1 MFKLHVIQARFGDTL
16 LLEFG
21 TTNEPRYV
29 LVDGGPPRNYA
40 GALRPALD
48 AIVGVGGKLDLV
60 ILSHVDND
68 HIVGLLE
75 LLADLEDDQVS
86 ARPLRNQIGQ
96 LWYNSFA
103 RTLDPSGDISQGVQ
117 AMAAVASAANVA
129 MPFAMDAFYGIKE
142 GNHLRLLARKLKV
155 PTNSGF
161 RDDLILVETAR
172 KAVTFGPLA
181 LTVVGPTKANLRALQ
196 TEWLDWLARAAEK
209 NVADPSTATMVDR
222 SIPNLSSIVLLATCQ
237 GKTILLTGDARGDH
251 ILTGLTTAKIAKQG
265 KLHVDVLKVQHH
277 GSARNASRDF
287 FQAVTADT
295 YVVSAN
301 GRDDNP
307 DLDTLQ
313 WIVESARAR
322 SRSSSRTRPRAAGS
336 YRRNLIL
343 RSIATR
349 RKYCRQASTALRSHW
364 PAEDGY
370 VMRPREPGALRS
382 ARMLNSEQKDLRA
395 ILRLLAEF
403 GTGDRPWEAGAAQRD
418 FAAPSWNREVG
429 QPVDGARLRPVSTR
443 RAGQ

>member
-322 SRSSSRTRPRAAGS
+322 ARPIALVVTNETESCRKLQKKFDPAVYRYTTQILPAGQH
-336 YRRNLIL
+336 
-343 RSIATR
+343 SIAIT
-349 RKYCRQASTALRSHW
+349 
-364 PAEDGY
+364 
-370 VMRPREPGALRS
+370 
-382 ARMLNSEQKDLRA
+382 
-395 ILRLLAEF
+395 LA
-403 GTGDRPWEAGAAQRD
+403 G
-418 FAAPSWNREVG
+418 
-429 QPVDGARLRPVSTR
+429 
-443 RAGQ
+443 